1 MHLFWKLH
9 LARKQ
14 RRRITMLDVHQMI
27 DDRCQVDVIVPN
39 QGKKS
44 YVVHIKIECK
54 AFSVNDTN

>member
-1 MHLFWKLH
+1 
-9 LARKQ
+9 
-14 RRRITMLDVHQMI
+14 MLDVHQMI